1 MSTSQ
6 APSQPTD
13 QIIRQT
19 PPLKNQLPFTAL
31 KPPFGD
37 YHRFSAASAFDHR
50 QKEPEAIIV
59 KSPVS
64 AFVSPC
70 LCAGLCLSCDFSVGV
85 V

>member
-50 QKEPEAIIV
+50 QKEPEAIVV

-64 AFVSPC
+64 AFVVRVFMRGTV
-70 LCAGLCLSCDFSVGV
+70 LEL
-85 V
+85 